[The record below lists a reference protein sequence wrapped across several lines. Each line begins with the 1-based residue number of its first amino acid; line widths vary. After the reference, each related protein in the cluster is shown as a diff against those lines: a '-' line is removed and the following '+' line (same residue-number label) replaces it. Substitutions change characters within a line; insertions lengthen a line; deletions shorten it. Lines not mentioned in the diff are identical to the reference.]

1 MGLKI
6 RRSTLI
12 FPVNQRKFLEKAHTR
27 GADAISLDLEDSIP
41 PAEKGEARKL
51 VRDAIAMVGRGGSE
65 VIVRVNNE
73 PDLICEDID
82 AAVYPGLHGIHF
94 PKAESAEQ
102 VHRLNALIEAKERER
117 GIVPGSIGLAVH
129 IETPLGLLHARP
141 IAEEC
146 SRIEAM
152 AVGPEDYYF
161 ALGVEPSEDGI
172 ELVYAV
178 SHVVTICK
186 ALKIRAQGLLG
197 SVAGFRDLTGY
208 ERAALRGRQLGTQG
222 AGCIHPDQVP
232 ILHKIF
238 SPSPES
244 VQYAR
249 RIVPAFEEGV
259 KRGTASVSV
268 DGKMV
273 DIPVYERARV
283 ILERAEAIEAIER
296 RKAEALAK
304 IPA

>member
-82 AAVYPGLHGIHF
+82 AAVYPGLNGIHF

-117 GIVPGSIGLAVH
+117 GVVPGSIGLAVH

-178 SHVVTICK
+178 SYVVTICK

-232 ILHKIF
+232 ILHKVF

-273 DIPVYERARV
+273 DIPVYERAKI

>member
-82 AAVYPGLHGIHF
+82 ATVYPGLNGIHF

-117 GIVPGSIGLAVH
+117 GVVPGSIGLAVH

-178 SHVVTICK
+178 SYVVTICK

-232 ILHKIF
+232 ILHKVF

-273 DIPVYERARV
+273 DIPVYERAKI